1 VHNWARA
8 PLPSRPSPV
17 TAAACRSRGGCCC
30 ATGRGIAVARGTML
44 SLLIWSLLFTYPL
57 HSGGRACASLA
68 VCTARLRA
76 CCSRCRPSRLL
87 HNRLE
92 CRSAARMPL
101 GRRSASVGGGRAA
114 SSRRWRAA
122 EDGLLVQRRAGWG
135 CVTARWGRGRRAHRQ
150 KIPVNAR
157 TCVNP
162 GPSPTLSHLLAAAQH
177 LLRGITTA
185 RPACWPRGASHLSGA
200 SSRTWCALPA
210 TPCPAMLGGAV
221 EAAAHP
227 GGWQPIPLELPH
239 VTAPIGSGI
248 PIAY

>member
-1 VHNWARA
+1 LYTTTCHQPPRSHAVLTNSGA
-8 PLPSRPSPV
+8 SPCS
-17 TAAACRSRGGCCC
+17 T
-30 ATGRGIAVARGTML
+30 
-44 SLLIWSLLFTYPL
+44 
-57 HSGGRACASLA
+57 SGGRACASLA

-122 EDGLLVQRRAGWG
+122 EGGLLVQRRAGWG

-227 GGWQPIPLELPH
+227 GGMAADPARTPSCHRPHRERHPHPTGRISVLATDGASMPPL
-239 VTAPIGSGI
+239 
-248 PIAY
+248 